1 MFGAGW
7 EGQRTVTMAAEQKAG
22 FRRALVVDDEGG
34 LQLLVRAVLEHG
46 SYMVDVARNGCEACD
61 RIRTNQYDAIVC
73 DLLMPQMDGA
83 TFFRALKELDEEQAG
98 RVIFVTGASL
108 DLETRAQIR
117 ESGRP
122 ILRKPFDIDEL
133 ERAVNAVAQAAG

>member
-1 MFGAGW
+1 
-7 EGQRTVTMAAEQKAG
+7 
-22 FRRALVVDDEGG
+22 
-34 LQLLVRAVLEHG
+34 
-46 SYMVDVARNGCEACD
+46 MVDVARNGCEACD

-83 TFFRALKELDEEQAG
+83 AFFRALKELDEEQAD

-133 ERAVNAVAQAAG
+133 ERAVNAVAQAGG